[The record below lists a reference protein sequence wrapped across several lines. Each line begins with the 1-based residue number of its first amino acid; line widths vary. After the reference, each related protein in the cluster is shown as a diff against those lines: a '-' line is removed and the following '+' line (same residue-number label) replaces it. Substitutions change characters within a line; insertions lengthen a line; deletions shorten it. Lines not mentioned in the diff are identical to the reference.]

1 MKITI
6 YNKKDT
12 YHLISKTNGQRL
24 NIPPRGSV
32 SFITNNDN
40 EINYWRALTPE
51 ALQKYELGV
60 AFDNEVWNDV
70 IDSMNSCVSDV
81 YEVEEQPITTKQTQ
95 GYTEEYLMSLD
106 KEDLFNICKNFDI
119 PYKRNNSVKTLVKLI
134 LEKAG

>member
-1 MKITI
+1 M
-6 YNKKDT
+6 
-12 YHLISKTNGQRL
+12 
-24 NIPPRGSV
+24 
-32 SFITNNDN
+32 FFFTNNDN